1 MVILVVGL
9 DETLEGE
16 QGDTSNPYGSADKRD
31 LYLPDSQRRLME
43 AVLAV
48 GKPTTIV
55 LMSGSSIDLGD
66 AGDKADAILLGW
78 YPGARGGRAIAD
90 ILLGRC
96 SPSGKLPVTF
106 YRNGQLETM
115 PDFAD
120 YSMKGRT
127 YRYIEEQPLYP
138 FGYGLT
144 YGDVSVTDAVCE
156 GENEDS
162 LQVRVSA
169 ENAGDHG
176 TDEVVQIYAQNK
188 GSIQAPRNPRL
199 VAFARIHVPARGKW
213 TGTVSVSRRNLLVV
227 DEDGKRIEEGQV
239 QLFAGLGQPDERT
252 YALTGH
258 PAVQVR

>member
-1 MVILVVGL
+1 MAGL
-9 DETLEGE
+9 
-16 QGDTSNPYGSADKRD
+16 
-31 LYLPDSQRRLME
+31 
-43 AVLAV
+43 
-48 GKPTTIV
+48 
-55 LMSGSSIDLGD
+55 
-66 AGDKADAILLGW
+66 
-78 YPGARGGRAIAD
+78 
-90 ILLGRC
+90 C
-96 SPSGKLPVTF
+96 KL
-106 YRNGQLETM
+106 
-115 PDFAD
+115 
-120 YSMKGRT
+120 
-127 YRYIEEQPLYP
+127 
-138 FGYGLT
+138 YGLT

-199 VAFARIHVPARGKW
+199 VAFARIHVPAREKW

-252 YALTGH
+252 CALTGH